1 MAIDA
6 KSSCE
11 IWVGGSLLLK
21 LHFFLYGK
29 KSFLQEHRN
38 ILCFLREHK
47 TQSTELSQSWGIG
60 LYAGTIVNER
70 MKLKV
75 SWCLDLYKDL

>member
-1 MAIDA
+1 MAIDV

-29 KSFLQEHRN
+29 KNLSYRN
-38 ILCFLREHK
+38 IE
-47 TQSTELSQSWGIG
+47 TS
-60 LYAGTIVNER
+60 Y
-70 MKLKV
+70 V
-75 SWCLDLYKDL
+75 SYGNIKHRVQNCPRVGV

>member
-29 KSFLQEHRN
+29 KIFLIGTQKHPM
-38 ILCFLREHK
+38 FL
-47 TQSTELSQSWGIG
+47 T
-60 LYAGTIVNER
+60 GT
-70 MKLKV
+70 
-75 SWCLDLYKDL
+75 